1 VIAGP
6 LEGITVLDLTR
17 LQPGNYATTLMAD
30 LGADVIKVEEPG
42 RGDYVRWTPPMIGAV
57 SAAHLIL
64 NRNKKSVTLN
74 LKTEDGVILLQRL
87 VEKADVLIESF
98 RPGVMDRLGVGYEV
112 LCRSKPDLVY
122 AAITGYGQD
131 GPYRSR
137 AGHDINYIGISGV
150 LGATGPAGGDPVL
163 PSVQV
168 ADLSGAMMAVI
179 GVLSAIVRRNDTG
192 NGDFVDVSMMDAS
205 LSWLA
210 LHLAP
215 WFAGGETLK
224 RGEGLLNGGYPF
236 YRTYRCKDDKHVSVG
251 ALEPQF
257 WEALCRGLDLDE
269 LVSDQYSSG
278 ERRIEIHGIFEAKFM
293 ERPRDEWVRILSGL
307 DACVAPVNDF
317 DEMSRDL
324 QVLARKMISEK
335 DMKGVGAFKELGV
348 PVRLTNSPGSVRMAA
363 PGLGEHNEEVY
374 SSLGIEKTVLDRF
387 ATDGVI

>member
-1 VIAGP
+1 MTGP
-6 LEGITVLDLTR
+6 LEGLTVLDLTR

-42 RGDYVRWTPPMIGAV
+42 RGDYVRWTPPMMGTV
-57 SAAHLIL
+57 SAAHLVL
-64 NRNKKSVTLN
+64 NRNKRSVTLN
-74 LKTEDGVILLQRL
+74 LKTEAGVGLLQRL
-87 VEKADVLIESF
+87 VERADVLIESF

-112 LCRSKPDLVY
+112 LCKSKPDLVY

-150 LGATGPAGGDPVL
+150 LGATGPADGDPVL

-168 ADLSGAMMAVI
+168 ADLAGAMMAVI
-179 GVLSAIVRRNDTG
+179 GVLAAIVRRNETG
-192 NGDFVDVSMMDAS
+192 QGDFIDVSMMDAS

-215 WFAGGETLK
+215 WFAGEPTLR

-257 WEALCRGLDLDE
+257 WEALCKGLDLEDLIPE
-269 LVSDQYSSG
+269 QYAQA
-278 ERRIEIHGIFEAKFM
+278 ERRSEIHKMLESKFM

-317 DEMSRDL
+317 DEMSRAL
-324 QVLARKMISEK
+324 QVLARKMISDKEI
-335 DMKGVGAFKELGV
+335 KGVGAFKELGV
-348 PVRLTNSPGSVRMAA
+348 PVSLANSPGSLRMPA
-363 PGLGEHNEEVY
+363 PDLGEHNEEVY
-374 SSLGIEKTVLDRF
+374 SSLGIDKLALERL
-387 ATDGVI
+387 ASDGVI